1 MANFKQKK
9 RLYLLNGRTHHF
21 IHSQWAG
28 GTVLF
33 ICAVAAIFFANWHIT
48 ADGFRHFWEQ
58 RLTIGLEDFNLSKTL
73 EEWINDGLMV
83 LFFFVVGLEIKR
95 EVIAGQLSSIRQAGL
110 PIAAALGGMLFPAL
124 IYLSFNRGTIYEP
137 GWGIPTA
144 TDIAFALG
152 VLSLLGKRIPLSLKI
167 FLTALA
173 IVDDL
178 GAILV
183 IAIFYSAQIHWVV
196 LAAALGTF
204 VLLLILNRL
213 KVFRMRYY
221 LLPAILLWLLFLHS
235 GIHATI
241 AGVIIA
247 MAIPS
252 DARFSKKYFLYK
264 GNNLLRTFAYE
275 DQPGMGMLSNEK
287 QQAAARSLWKIARRT
302 IPPSLQLEYALH
314 STIAFF
320 VMPVFALANAGVVV
334 DLSQVSTLVNSES
347 VGVFLGLVVGKPFG
361 IFLFSLIAIRAGWC
375 VMPTGATWGT
385 LFAVACLGG
394 IGFTMSMFINNLA
407 FADPAMVATGK
418 VSILLGSC
426 TAALLGWAVM
436 ALTRRSH
443 LHEKPG
449 PRIP

>member
-9 RLYLLNGRTHHF
+9 RFYLLNERTHHF

-33 ICAVAAIFFANWHIT
+33 ICAVAAIFMANWHVT
-48 ADGFRHFWEQ
+48 ADGFHHFWEQ
-58 RLTIGLEDFNLSKTL
+58 KLTIGLDHFHLSKTL

-95 EVIAGQLSSIRQAGL
+95 EVIAGQLSSMRQAGL
-110 PIAAALGGMLFPAL
+110 PIAAALGGMLLPAL
-124 IYLSFNRGTIYEP
+124 TYLVFNRGTIYEP

-152 VLSLLGKRIPLSLKI
+152 VLSLLGKRVPLSLKI

-183 IAIFYSAQIHWVV
+183 IAIFYSAQIHWAI

-204 VLLLILNRL
+204 VLLLVLNRL
-213 KVFRMRYY
+213 KVFHMKYY
-221 LLPAILLWLLFLHS
+221 LLPAILLWLLFLQS

-275 DQPGMGMLSNEK
+275 DRPGVSVLANEK
-287 QQAAARSLWKIARRT
+287 QQQAARSLWKVARRT
-302 IPPSLQLEYALH
+302 LPPSLRLEYALH
-314 STIAFF
+314 PTIAFF
-320 VMPVFALANAGVVV
+320 IMPVFALANAGVVI
-334 DLSQVSTLVNSES
+334 DFSQAAALVNSES
-347 VGVFLGLVVGKPFG
+347 MGIFLGLVVGKPFG

-375 VMPTGATWGT
+375 VMPKGATWGT

-407 FADPAMVATGK
+407 FSDPAMVATGK
-418 VSILLGSC
+418 VSILIGSC
-426 TAALLGWAVM
+426 TAALLGWGVM
-436 ALTRRSH
+436 ALVGRTHRNKGH
-443 LHEKPG
+443 DAINP
-449 PRIP
+449 